1 MPTVNN
7 RGRLF
12 LGSAFGCEPRRGN
25 GRRNSADRF
34 LGGRASR
41 PSPRVATQGAASDFP
56 VTALCLFAGRVKIVG
71 IHQLAWTI
79 HAQLALV
86 QIPLVPNLQ
95 FGAAKHVEEVT
106 RERQGG
112 TFAILSYEE

>member
-1 MPTVNN
+1 M
-7 RGRLF
+7 
-12 LGSAFGCEPRRGN
+12 
-25 GRRNSADRF
+25 
-34 LGGRASR
+34 
-41 PSPRVATQGAASDFP
+41 
-56 VTALCLFAGRVKIVG
+56 TALCLFAGRVKIVG

-95 FGAAKHVEEVT
+95 FGAPKHVEEVT